1 MTLAL
6 IIIVVGVFFFFK
18 GWTNN
23 SMLARFIG
31 VFMLIVGGLCAY
43 DEYERQKRLEAIELE
58 RELQKQNQP
67 CPVCNGYGCQW
78 CGYKGYTNNVHFGG
92 SLDCKKC
99 NCHGWAGS
107 SKSGICGR
115 KIGAY
120 TICNHTYVEHCRAG
134 E

>member
-6 IIIVVGVFFFFK
+6 IIIVVGVFFFYK

-58 RELQKQNQP
+58 
-67 CPVCNGYGCQW
+67 
-78 CGYKGYTNNVHFGG
+78 
-92 SLDCKKC
+92 
-99 NCHGWAGS
+99 
-107 SKSGICGR
+107 
-115 KIGAY
+115 
-120 TICNHTYVEHCRAG
+120 
-134 E
+134 